1 MALPRRVCA
10 FRSAP
15 LTDDHTQVGR
25 NPQTD
30 HETEQSAL
38 ELESAV
44 RSLNRAIGQTGGL
57 AGPATVYAVLDAVH
71 AAASSLDTL
80 LLRLERFLARQHAD
94 GLLTHDH
101 GAPLDEALDAFGRA
115 VLHARH
121 LGAGCGEAIDQAR
134 RAINHVHSNGLPFE
148 TGAPPSYDAAAEAV
162 PTAPRRRAEPR
173 ARQPENGRPRTRWF
187 GSSRKGAGA

>member
-1 MALPRRVCA
+1 M
-10 FRSAP
+10 
-15 LTDDHTQVGR
+15 TDDRTQVGR
-25 NPQTD
+25 NLQTD
-30 HETEQSAL
+30 YETEQSAL

-44 RSLNRAIGQTGGL
+44 RSLNRAVGQTGGL

-80 LLRLERFLARQHAD
+80 LLRLERFLAQRHAA
-94 GLLTHDH
+94 GHLTHDH

-121 LGAGCGEAIDQAR
+121 LGVGCGEAVDQAR
-134 RAINHVHSNGLPFE
+134 SAINHVHSNGLPYE
-148 TGAPPSYDAAAEAV
+148 TGAPPSCDTAAEPA
-162 PTAPRRRAEPR
+162 PTAPHRRAEPR
-173 ARQPENGRPRTRWF
+173 ARQPENGRPRARWF

>member
-1 MALPRRVCA
+1 M
-10 FRSAP
+10 
-15 LTDDHTQVGR
+15 
-25 NPQTD
+25 
-30 HETEQSAL
+30 
-38 ELESAV
+38 
-44 RSLNRAIGQTGGL
+44 
-57 AGPATVYAVLDAVH
+57 LDAVH

-101 GAPLDEALDAFGRA
+101 GVPIDEALDAFGRA

-121 LGAGCGEAIDQAR
+121 LGAGCGEAVDQAR

-148 TGAPPSYDAAAEAV
+148 TGAPPSYDAAAEPV
-162 PTAPRRRAEPR
+162 PTAPRRRVEPR
-173 ARQPENGRPRTRWF
+173 ASQPENGRPRTRWF

>member
-1 MALPRRVCA
+1 M
-10 FRSAP
+10 
-15 LTDDHTQVGR
+15 TDDHTQVGR

-38 ELESAV
+38 ELESTV
-44 RSLNRAIGQTGGL
+44 RSLNRAVGQTGGL
-57 AGPATVYAVLDAVH
+57 ARPATVYAVLDAVH

-80 LLRLERFLARQHAD
+80 LLRLEGFLAHQHAD
-94 GLLTHDH
+94 GRLTHDH
-101 GAPLDEALDAFGRA
+101 GASIDEALDAFGRA

-121 LGAGCGEAIDQAR
+121 LGAGCGEAVDQAR

-148 TGAPPSYDAAAEAV
+148 TGAPPPNDAAADPV

-173 ARQPENGRPRTRWF
+173 ARQPENGRPRARWF

>member
-1 MALPRRVCA
+1 M
-10 FRSAP
+10 
-15 LTDDHTQVGR
+15 TYDHTQVGR

-30 HETEQSAL
+30 YETEQSAQ

-44 RSLNRAIGQTGGL
+44 RSLSRAVDQPGGL

-71 AAASSLDTL
+71 AAASGLDSL
-80 LLRLERFLARQHAD
+80 LLQLQRFLARQHAA
-94 GLLTHDH
+94 GHLTHDH
-101 GAPLDEALDAFGRA
+101 GVPLGEALDDFDRA
-115 VLHARH
+115 ILHARH
-121 LGAGCGEAIDQAR
+121 LGAGCGEAVDQAR
-134 RAINHVHSNGLPFE
+134 RAINHVHSNGLPHE
-148 TGAPPSYDAAAEAV
+148 TGAPLPYDTAAEPA

>member
-1 MALPRRVCA
+1 M
-10 FRSAP
+10 
-15 LTDDHTQVGR
+15 TDDHTQVGR

-30 HETEQSAL
+30 YETEQSAL

-44 RSLNRAIGQTGGL
+44 RSLNRAVGQTGGL

-71 AAASSLDTL
+71 AVLDAVHAAASSLDTL
-80 LLRLERFLARQHAD
+80 LVRLERFLTRQHAD

-134 RAINHVHSNGLPFE
+134 RAINHVHSNGLPHE
-148 TGAPPSYDAAAEAV
+148 AGAPLPNATAAEPA